1 MVYLCC
7 DYLDG
12 CFVVVVMADALPP
25 LICSVW
31 RMLCR
36 RVCAAYWSSLA
47 DASPP
52 WSSFFWWILGHPL
65 VVFIVSVGGL
75 GDVVL
80 YVGSSVLGHLDGLG
94 GLVRFSLLFCGRR
107 SASFVAVCLRWP
119 CFSFFS
125 IVSPLCA
132 CAGQLL
138 FGQHQVMSVTYFPL
152 NEIRAKACSRKIKFF
167 QTSTHNTFFKIIISN
182 KN

>member
-1 MVYLCC
+1 
-7 DYLDG
+7 
-12 CFVVVVMADALPP
+12 
-25 LICSVW
+25 
-31 RMLCR
+31 MLCR
-36 RVCAAYWSSLA
+36 YGCAACWSSPA

-52 WSSFFWWILGHPL
+52 WCYYFWWILGHPL

-107 SASFVAVCLRWP
+107 SASLMTVCLHWP

-125 IVSPLCA
+125 VVSFLCA
-132 CAGQLL
+132 CA
-138 FGQHQVMSVTYFPL
+138 
-152 NEIRAKACSRKIKFF
+152 N
-167 QTSTHNTFFKIIISN
+167 
-182 KN
+182 